1 MKRPFPMAKQ
11 QQEVTLLEQDK
22 TPSADQERVPLIHSM
37 QFKFAVSYIL
47 IILAVLLVMDTYP
60 LVASQEL
67 VFKTKQT
74 ALQNEAAVV
83 ASNLSALETLTSDG
97 VGQIMEVLGESN
109 LERVLV
115 TDPSGLI
122 LYDSENEVSSGHYAM
137 FQEIVLALQGQ
148 DVFQSAFQNGAFR
161 SSAASPIVYRNVTIG
176 AVYLYEYDSEQG
188 ILLTGLQNNLLRISI
203 VVCVT
208 ALLCSIL
215 LAGTMTRRLS
225 GLLSAIHI
233 LKEGKYSH
241 RVPVVGHDEL
251 AQLADEYNQLTQ
263 RLEET
268 DQVRRRFVSDASHE
282 LKTPLAGIQLLTD
295 SILQSEEMD
304 PETMRDFVSDIG
316 KEARRLNRITER
328 LLTLTRIDN
337 GRAVSHDPVR
347 LEKAAEDVLRM
358 LEPLAESRGITFERA
373 YQPDCVVL
381 AGEDDIYQ
389 ILFNLVENA
398 IKYNCPEG
406 LVRIILGKEDSRVFL
421 RVEDTGIGIPESER
435 EKIFDRFYRVDKARS
450 RQAGGTGLGLSI
462 VRDTVHLHGGWIGVG
477 PRAGGGTWFQAT
489 FPAPEREAER

>member
-1 MKRPFPMAKQ
+1 MQNVK
-11 QQEVTLLEQDK
+11 EVTLLEEKQTK
-22 TPSADQERVPLIHSM
+22 NTIQGRVPLIHSV
-37 QFKFAVSYIL
+37 QFKFTVSYIL
-47 IILAVLLVMDTYP
+47 IIVAVLLVMNTYP

-83 ASNLSALETLTSDG
+83 AGNLAPLETLTSEG
-97 VGQIMEVLGESN
+97 VDQIMEVLGESN
-109 LERVLV
+109 LNRVLV
-115 TDPSGLI
+115 TDPAGLI
-122 LYDSENEVSSGHYAM
+122 LYDSENETGPGQYAL
-137 FQEIVLALQGQ
+137 FQEIVLALDGM

-176 AVYLYEYDSEQG
+176 AVYLYEYDSQQG
-188 ILLTGLQNNLLRISI
+188 LLLTGLQNNLLRIST

-215 LAGTMTRRLS
+215 LASTMTRRLNR
-225 GLLSAIHI
+225 LLDAIHI

-241 RVPVVGHDEL
+241 RIPDMGHDEL
-251 AQLADEYNQLTQ
+251 AHLAEEYNEMTQ

-268 DQVRRRFVSDASHE
+268 DEVRRRFVSDASHE

-304 PETMRDFVSDIG
+304 AETMRDFVSDIG
-316 KEARRLNRITER
+316 KEARRLNRITEK
-328 LLTLTRIDN
+328 LLTLTRMDN
-337 GRAVSHDPVR
+337 GRAVPHDPVD
-347 LEKAAEDVLRM
+347 LEKTAEDVLRM
-358 LEPLAESRGITFERA
+358 LEPLAASRGITFETE
-373 YQPDCVVL
+373 YQPGCTVL
-381 AGEDDIYQ
+381 AGEDDLYQ

-435 EKIFDRFYRVDKARS
+435 ERIFDRFYRVDKARS
-450 RQAGGTGLGLSI
+450 REAGGTGLGLSI
-462 VRDTVHLHGGWIGVG
+462 VRDTVHLHGGWLGVG

-489 FPAPEREAER
+489 FPSPEREVEE

>member
-1 MKRPFPMAKQ
+1 M
-11 QQEVTLLEQDK
+11 EQDK
-22 TPSADQERVPLIHSM
+22 TVISLQERVPLLHSI

-47 IILAVLLVMDTYP
+47 IIVAVLLVMNTYP
-60 LVASQEL
+60 LIASQEL

-74 ALQNEAAVV
+74 ALENEAAVI
-83 ASNLSALETLTSDG
+83 SGNLAGLETLTSDG

-109 LERVLV
+109 LNRVLV
-115 TDPSGLI
+115 TDPAGLI
-122 LYDSENEVSSGHYAM
+122 LYDSENEVSPGQYAL
-137 FQEIVLALQGQ
+137 FQEIVLALDGQ
-148 DVFQSAFQNGAFR
+148 DVFQSAFQGGAFR

-176 AVYLYEYDSEQG
+176 AVYLYEYDSQQG
-188 ILLTGLQNNLLRISI
+188 LLLTGLQHNLVRISI
-203 VVCVT
+203 VVCLA
-208 ALLCSIL
+208 ALLCSIF
-215 LAGTMTRRLS
+215 LAGTVTHRIS
-225 GLLSAIHI
+225 SLLSAIHS

-241 RVPVVGHDEL
+241 RISLTGQDEL
-251 AQLADEYNQLTQ
+251 THLADEYNQLTQ

-268 DQVRRRFVSDASHE
+268 DEVRRRFVSDASHE

-304 PETMRDFVSDIG
+304 AETMRDFVSDIG
-316 KEARRLNRITER
+316 KEARRLNRITEK
-328 LLTLTRIDN
+328 LLTLTRMDN
-337 GRAVSHDPVR
+337 GRAVPHDPVL
-347 LEKAAEDVLRM
+347 LEKTVEDVLSMLQPLAGSRGISFETELEPDCMVLAAEDDL
-358 LEPLAESRGITFERA
+358 
-373 YQPDCVVL
+373 
-381 AGEDDIYQ
+381 YQ

-406 LVRIILGKEDSRVFL
+406 LVRIITGREDSRVFL

-450 RQAGGTGLGLSI
+450 REAGGTGLGLSI

-489 FPAPEREAER
+489 FPAPEREVKG